1 MSMKS
6 SIKQLEMFNKDKIFI
21 MGDMGELGDEA
32 LEHHIDIFRFAKD
45 SGIKY
50 LLYMGNYKSEAK
62 SIFGK
67 SCYTYSDMSDLVNHV
82 KQLSNSDSVILI
94 KASRFMSF
102 DLIAE
107 GLK

>member
-1 MSMKS
+1 M
-6 SIKQLEMFNKDKIFI
+6 
-21 MGDMGELGDEA
+21 DEA
-32 LEHHIDIFRFAKD
+32 LEHHMDIFRFAKK

-67 SCYTYSDMSDLVNHV
+67 GCYTYSDMNDLVNHV
-82 KQLSNSDSVILI
+82 QQLSNSDSVILI